1 MKFVILG
8 AGALGSVFAGHLARA
23 GEDVSL
29 IARGARARYLNEQG
43 ITVTG
48 LADFNVD
55 CRVIIEPRDIQQAD
69 VLIVAVKTY
78 DTASALESVRHLEV
92 PVVLSLQ
99 NGVLKDIQLADT
111 FGYQNTLGAA
121 AFTSAEMTA
130 EGPVSF
136 TVNQALYVGELPE
149 GTSKRVQRLV
159 DVLVAAGIAAEESP
173 HIQTTEWSKFA
184 VWVGGMAAS
193 VLTRLATHKFF
204 SDPDSAIVCS
214 RLIREMGSLA
224 VKLGIPLEDTPPF
237 PVKTICSI
245 SEEESVG
252 KIREM
257 GALFEAKMPN
267 HRMSTLQ
274 DLERGGS
281 LEVEETLGYV
291 VAKAAE
297 EDITVPT
304 VDTCYRLI
312 SGINRSL

>member
-29 IARGARARYLNEQG
+29 ISRGARARYLGEQG

-48 LADFNVD
+48 LADFNVK
-55 CRVIIEPRDIQQAD
+55 CRVITEPRDIQQAD

-99 NGVLKDIQLADT
+99 NGVLKDIQLAET
-111 FGYQNTLGAA
+111 FGSQNTLGAA
-121 AFTSAEMTA
+121 AFTSAEVTA
-130 EGPVSF
+130 QGPVHF
-136 TVNQALYVGELPE
+136 TVNQGLYVGELPKGSSE
-149 GTSKRVQRLV
+149 RVQRLV
-159 DVLVAAGIAAEESP
+159 EVLVAAGIQAEALA

-184 VWVGGMAAS
+184 VWVGGMASS

-204 SDPDSAIVCS
+204 SDSDIAIVCS
-214 RLIREMGSLA
+214 RLIRETGSLA
-224 VKLGIPLEDTPPF
+224 VKQGIPLEDRPPF
-237 PVKTICSI
+237 PVKTICSV
-245 SEEESVG
+245 SDEESVE

-257 GALFEAKMPN
+257 GAIFEAQAPT

-274 DLERGGS
+274 DLERGGR

-291 VAKAAE
+291 IAKAAE
-297 EDITVPT
+297 EDINVPT

-312 SGINRSL
+312 NGINRSL

>member
-1 MKFVILG
+1 M
-8 AGALGSVFAGHLARA
+8 FAGHLARA

-55 CRVIIEPRDIQQAD
+55 WRVITEPRDIQQAD

-99 NGVLKDIQLADT
+99 NGVPKDIQLADA

-121 AFTSAEMTA
+121 AFTGAEMTA
-130 EGPVSF
+130 EGPVHL
-136 TVNQALYVGELPE
+136 TVNQGLYVGELPE

-159 DVLVAAGIAAEESP
+159 EVLVAAGIAAEVSP

-184 VWVGGMAAS
+184 AWVGWMALS
-193 VLTRLATHKFF
+193 VLTRLATYQFL
-204 SDPDSAIVCS
+204 SDPDSAVVCS
-214 RLIREMGSLA
+214 RLIRETGSLA
-224 VKLGIPLEDTPPF
+224 VKQGIALEDTPPIL
-237 PVKTICSI
+237 VETICRVSD
-245 SEEESVG
+245 EEAVE

-257 GALFEAKMPN
+257 GARMEAQAPN

-274 DLERGGS
+274 DLERGGR

-291 VAKAAE
+291 VAKATE

-304 VDTCYRLI
+304 VETCYRLI
-312 SGINRSL
+312 NGINRSL

>member
-1 MKFVILG
+1 MKFVIIG

-55 CRVIIEPRDIQQAD
+55 CRVITEPRDIQQAD

-121 AFTSAEMTA
+121 VFTSAEMTA

-136 TVNQALYVGELPE
+136 TVNQLYVGELPE

-159 DVLVAAGIAAEESP
+159 EVLVAAGIAAEELP
-173 HIQTTEWSKFA
+173 HIQTTEWCKFA
-184 VWVGGMAAS
+184 GWVGAMAAS

-204 SDPDSAIVCS
+204 SDSDSAMVCS
-214 RLIREMGSLA
+214 RLIRETGSLA
-224 VKLGIPLEDTPPF
+224 LKLGISLEDKPPF
-237 PVKTICSI
+237 LVKTICSV
-245 SEEESVG
+245 SEEESVE

-257 GALFEAKMPN
+257 GALFEAQMPT

-274 DLERGGS
+274 DLERGGR

-312 SGINRSL
+312 NAINRSL